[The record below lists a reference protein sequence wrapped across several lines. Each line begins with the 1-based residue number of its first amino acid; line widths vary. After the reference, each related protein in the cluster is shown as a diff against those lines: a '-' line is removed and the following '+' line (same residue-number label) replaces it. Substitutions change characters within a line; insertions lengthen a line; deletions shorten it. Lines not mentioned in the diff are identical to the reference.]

1 MIFQHFFNSS
11 CPSHQ
16 LSVLRILV
24 VAVITFTFTFTF
36 ALFLLL
42 LDAVENIDVENLLV
56 SLAIAKIQHQYIDYP
71 FLSSFRQFLEV
82 VCDYSSKGKNSTL
95 GCAATQVMSF

>member
-11 CPSHQ
+11 CPSCQ

-24 VAVITFTFTFTF
+24 VAVITFIVTF

-42 LDAVENIDVENLLV
+42 LDAVENVDVESLV
-56 SLAIAKIQHQYIDYP
+56 SLTIAKIQHQYVDYP
-71 FLSSFRQFLEV
+71 FLSSFRQFLEII
-82 VCDYSSKGKNSTL
+82 CDYSSKGKNSTL